1 MFKSF
6 FPNPKWFFSSLVLW
20 FIINLILWY
29 SGGRGWGEW
38 IGLPTGYSSMELP
51 ASVNRF
57 WSAQF
62 IWFYLWFFVSTA
74 IFALFWK
81 MKSNNPWQRWS
92 VWGSAFILFNVW
104 FSVQVSVAINA
115 WYGPF
120 WDLIQKMLTNGG
132 DIKDLYNGVLSFLL
146 IAMVAVTVAV
156 INSFFVS
163 HYIFRWRTAMNEYYT
178 AYWPQLRHVEGAS
191 QRVQEDTMRFATT
204 LETLGVTFIKAIM
217 ILIAFLPVLIELSKH
232 VPVLPIIGEV
242 KYSLVWAAIG
252 WALFGTFLLMVVGIK
267 LPGLEFNNQKVEA
280 AYRKELVYGEDHA
293 DRAEPATL
301 RELFHNV
308 RKNYFRL
315 YFHYAY
321 FNMVSTWYAQLDIL
335 FSLVVLFPS
344 IAAGTMTLGL
354 LNQIGNVFDKVRE
367 SFQYLI
373 NSWKTI
379 IELLS
384 IYKRLRAFESVIQV
398 KD

>member
-6 FPNPKWFFSSLVLW
+6 FPNPKWFFSSFVLW
-20 FIINLILWY
+20 FLINLALWY
-29 SGGRGWGEW
+29 SGGNSWGTF
-38 IGLPTGYSSMELP
+38 IGFPTNYATDELP
-51 ASVNRF
+51 ISVSRF

-62 IWFYLWFFVSTA
+62 IWFYLWFFISTA
-74 IFALFWK
+74 IFATFWK
-81 MKSNNPWQRWS
+81 LKSTNPWQRWS
-92 VWGSAFILFNVW
+92 VWCSAFILFNIW
-104 FSVQVSVAINA
+104 FSVQVSVSINA

-120 WDLIQKMLTNGG
+120 WDLIQKMLSSGGG
-132 DIKDLYNGVLSFLL
+132 DIRQLYMGTLTFLL

-156 INSFFVS
+156 MNSFFVS

-178 AYWPQLRHVEGAS
+178 EHWAQLRVIEGAS

-204 LETLGVTFIKAIM
+204 LEALGVSFIKAIM
-217 ILIAFLPVLIELSKH
+217 ILIAFLPVLIQLSEH

-242 KYSLVWAAIG
+242 KYSLVWAAVG
-252 WALFGTFLLMVVGIK
+252 WAVFGTALLMGVGIK

-280 AYRKELVYGEDHA
+280 AYRKELVYGEDYEE
-293 DRAEPATL
+293 RAQPQTL
-301 RELFHNV
+301 KELFSNV

-321 FNMVSTWYAQLDIL
+321 FNLVSTWYAQLDVL
-335 FSLVVLFPS
+335 FSLIVLFPS

-367 SFQYLI
+367 SFQYLVS
-373 NSWKTI
+373 SWKTI

-384 IYKRLRAFESVIQV
+384 IYKRLKAFEAVL

>member
-20 FIINLILWY
+20 FIVNLILWY
-29 SGGRGWGEW
+29 SGGKGWGEL
-38 IGLPTGYSSMELP
+38 IGFPPGYASAELT
-51 ASVNRF
+51 ATVSRF

-74 IFALFWK
+74 IFAVFWK
-81 MKSNNPWQRWS
+81 LKSNNPWQRWS

-146 IAMVAVTVAV
+146 IAIVAVTIAV

-178 AYWPQLRHVEGAS
+178 QYWPQLRHVEGAS

-204 LETLGVTFIKAIM
+204 LEALGVTFIKAIM

-232 VPVLPIIGEV
+232 VPVLPIIGEI

-252 WALFGTFLLMVVGIK
+252 WAIFGTFLLMVVGIK

-321 FNMVSTWYAQLDIL
+321 FNMASTWYAQLDIL

-373 NSWKTI
+373 KSWKTI

-384 IYKRLRAFESVIQV
+384 IYKRLRAFESVIKV
-398 KD
+398 ED